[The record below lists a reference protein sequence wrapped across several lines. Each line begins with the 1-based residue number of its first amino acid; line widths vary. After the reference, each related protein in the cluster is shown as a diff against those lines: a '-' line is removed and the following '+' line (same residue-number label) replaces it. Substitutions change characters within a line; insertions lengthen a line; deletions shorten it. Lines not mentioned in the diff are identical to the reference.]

1 MKRKNIGLCALIT
14 VTLMAAC
21 NSAPQGSCRIHG
33 VVDDDRLNGK
43 QIFLV
48 PLEDDSAEA
57 VDSVYIKDGKLALV
71 NSEGG
76 SIYRKT
82 TSYDYDNKN
91 QLCISS
97 HVKGINTTEVGYT
110 SNILFGKDGW
120 PIGYKTSQDSDGQ
133 SLFGELAFSFYP
145 NNSGI
150 QKISILR
157 SDSQGII
164 KDREAVIEGYLVD
177 HDVCDY
183 LINECSLMEIDSN
196 YSTGLITL
204 AEMNN
209 LSIVNES
216 FKNLDVTAISTAG
229 VRTNA
234 SRAGDPA
241 SYWEENG
248 EFHFGTINI
257 IVLVN
262 VKLSESTLME
272 AFMTATEAKT
282 VALNNL
288 KIPSQYSN
296 GYATGTG
303 TDGLCIFSDIDSGD
317 VVTNAGKHSKLGE
330 LIGKCVIES
339 VTKAVGKQVWITN
352 KSQSNVLV
360 RLNRYSLDINEF
372 YDELDCDKD
381 CFIRQLQ
388 IDMNEH
394 YQHHLQK

>member
-1 MKRKNIGLCALIT
+1 MYSNRLIFKSSSDDELFYLKDT
-14 VTLMAAC
+14 ILI
-21 NSAPQGSCRIHG
+21 NFNHNRNG
-33 VVDDDRLNGK
+33 VSTSELNGGTCDLYK
-43 QIFLV
+43 
-48 PLEDDSAEA
+48 
-57 VDSVYIKDGKLALV
+57 SVF
-71 NSEGG
+71 
-76 SIYRKT
+76 
-82 TSYDYDNKN
+82 N
-91 QLCISS
+91 QHL
-97 HVKGINTTEVGYT
+97 
-110 SNILFGKDGW
+110 
-120 PIGYKTSQDSDGQ
+120 SQ
-133 SLFGELAFSFYP
+133 E
-145 NNSGI
+145 
-150 QKISILR
+150 KI
-157 SDSQGII
+157 D
-164 KDREAVIEGYLVD
+164 YLVD

-204 AEMNN
+204 AEMKN
-209 LSIVNES
+209 LSIVNKS

-234 SRAGDPA
+234 SRAGDHA

-257 IVLVN
+257 IVLIN
-262 VKLSESTLME
+262 VKLSKSTLME

-303 TDGLCIFSDIDSGD
+303 TDGLCIFSDVDSDD

-339 VTKAVGKQVWITN
+339 VTKAIGKQVWVTN
-352 KSQSNVLV
+352 KSQSNALV

-372 YDELDCDKD
+372 YDNLDCDKEQ
-381 CFIRQLQ
+381 FIRQLQ
-388 IDMNEH
+388 KDMKKQDNVAIATSVLNLIDEFENNLIQKDDA
-394 YQHHLQK
+394 YSLALQIKENFSILLKMKRKSYWIRVI